1 MRARLVPSLLTATA
15 MLVSAP
21 AWAQESFDDDGEV
34 TEAAAEPLLADA
46 PRYGVGLRLRYV
58 GVPKGLIELFLEE
71 APSGVASPGVGV
83 DFVRRKGDFEFSIG
97 LEYENLSPDDGYYVE
112 NGGSPQEPGT
122 TDYVEFDG
130 FGWVTLDAAFVFHK
144 PLTDVIALR
153 YGGGFGLGVLFG
165 EIRETDA
172 VCDGPNAQTDCMP
185 ITSGGGQIDEKQDIP
200 PVFPVV
206 NILGGLQYRPVD
218 NLLINLEGGVRT
230 VLYAGL
236 SAQYLF

>member
-1 MRARLVPSLLTATA
+1 MRARLVSILLTATA
-15 MLVSAP
+15 ILAGAP
-21 AWAQESFDDDGEV
+21 AWAQESGDEV
-34 TEAAAEPLLADA
+34 DQLAEPPAESLLADA

-71 APSGVASPGVGV
+71 AASGVGSAGFGV

-97 LEYENLSPDDGYYVE
+97 LEYESLSPDDGYYVE

-130 FGWVTLDAAFVFHK
+130 FGWATLDAAFVFHE
-144 PLTDVIALR
+144 PLTDVISLR
-153 YGGGFGLGVLFG
+153 YGGGFGLGLLVG

-172 VCDGPNAQTDCMP
+172 VCTGPDAQTDCMP
-185 ITSGGGQIDEKQDIP
+185 ITGGSGQINEEQDIP
-200 PVFPVV
+200 AVFPVV
-206 NILGGLQYRPVD
+206 NILAGVQFRPVD
-218 NLLINLEGGVRT
+218 NVLINLEGGLRT

-236 SAQYLF
+236 SGQYLF